1 MAKTNPHTPMPKA
14 PLKITS
20 VDALEAAVADVV
32 RRRIELTAAV
42 ADKDAECA
50 GVEKA
55 HQARIMAL
63 QEQVAE
69 GEAEIQVYCEAN
81 RAALFTERKSR
92 ETPLA
97 VFGFELTPWRV
108 ESSSKKLTWAK
119 VVERLQRLVWGDAYL
134 RFGDPKVDKDALLRD
149 REQLNPEQLTAAGI
163 RFDRDEQFFLRP
175 KPETA
180 KA

>member
-1 MAKTNPHTPMPKA
+1 MAKNKSEN

-20 VDALEAAVADVV
+20 TDALDAAVAEVV
-32 RRRIELTAAV
+32 RLRIKLTAAT
-42 ADKDAECA
+42 AEKDAEA
-50 GVEKA
+50 AAVEKA
-55 HQARIMAL
+55 HQKRIMDL
-63 QEQVAE
+63 QAQVAE
-69 GEAEIQVYCEAN
+69 GEAEIMVYCEAN
-81 RAALFTERKSR
+81 RSTLFTERKSR

-149 REQLNPEQLTAAGI
+149 REQLNAEQLMAAGI
-163 RFDRDEQFFLRP
+163 RFDRDEKFFLRP

-180 KA
+180 N